1 MKKKQKKLRNLPV
14 FKNEDEERD
23 FWSTHSL
30 VDYFDMGHAVKM
42 SFPNLKLSTKTISI
56 RLPEWMIDN
65 IKMEANKNDMP
76 YQSLIKVYLADRL
89 SDIKGKYKAK

>member
-1 MKKKQKKLRNLPV
+1 
-14 FKNEDEERD
+14 
-23 FWSTHSL
+23 
-30 VDYFDMGHAVKM
+30 MGHAVKM

>member
-1 MKKKQKKLRNLPV
+1 MKKKQKKLRKLPV

-76 YQSLIKVYLADRL
+76 YQSLIKILL
-89 SDIKGKYKAK
+89 SEKLEESKKKAA